1 MSSKFKYYIILFDIN
16 HYVGL
21 SIFRTSTEFF
31 IDGTFN
37 TAPRFGG
44 QCQQLFVLMGV
55 SYDVVSYFIQIQ

>member
-1 MSSKFKYYIILFDIN
+1 LFDIN
-16 HYVGL
+16 YYVGF

-37 TAPRFGG
+37 AAPRFGG

-55 SYDVVSYFIQIQ
+55 SYDVVSNFIEIKYF